1 MACEGAPVVKEDD
14 MLRVWT
20 VIGLACSALL
30 MGCASGPANREP
42 WMVSEPRLST
52 STSGNVALGGQ
63 DLTETPA
70 YQQQQVTD
78 VQTASLRRMEPGAS
92 LANDR
97 VLVDHQIGPMDLLE
111 IEVFGV
117 EELSRTVRVAANGQI
132 TLPLIGSV
140 QAAGLS
146 SQQLEQRIATAL
158 ARDYLQ
164 DPHVSVF
171 VADQVSQRVTVQ
183 GAVNEPGVF
192 PMQGKTTL
200 MQAIAMADG
209 LNPVADA
216 GDIRIFREAV
226 GGRLVMSFD
235 LNAIEDGATGDPRL
249 QTGDIVVVDTSTGK
263 SVLNTVT
270 GTLRGFVRP
279 FGPW

>member
-1 MACEGAPVVKEDD
+1 M
-14 MLRVWT
+14 RT
-20 VIGLACSALL
+20 VIGLACLIVGL
-30 MGCASGPANREP
+30 MGCAGNTAGRDP
-42 WMVSEPRLST
+42 WRVSEPKLST
-52 STSGNVALGGQ
+52 STSANVALGGQ
-63 DLTETPA
+63 DLTETLPA
-70 YQQQQVTD
+70 YRQQQVGD
-78 VQTASLRRMEPGAS
+78 LQAARAQRTALGPS
-92 LANDR
+92 LAGEQ
-97 VLVDHQIGPMDLLE
+97 VLMDHLIGPMDLLE

-117 EELSRTVRVAANGQI
+117 EELSRTVRVGPNGEI
-132 TLPLIGSV
+132 SLPLIGGL

-146 SQQLEQRIATAL
+146 SQQLEQRIAVKL
-158 ARDYLQ
+158 AQDYLQ

-171 VADQVSQRVTVQ
+171 VSEQVSQRVTVQ
-183 GAVNEPGVF
+183 GAVNEPGMF

-226 GGRLVMSFD
+226 GGKLVMSFD
-235 LNAIEDGATGDPRL
+235 LNAIEDGASGDPRL